1 MKKALLIILSIILYI
16 IFYFLFAC
24 LFILINMIIYAER
37 FGTTLEKAPNTF
49 GIGPITGIGGLIS
62 FWLSYKVVKLVW
74 KKLTKPKP

>member
-16 IFYFLFAC
+16 IFYFLFLW

-37 FGTTLEKAPNTF
+37 FGTLV
-49 GIGPITGIGGLIS
+49 IGPIMGIGGLIS
-62 FWLSYKVVKLVW
+62 FWLSYKVVKFIW